1 LYHLSPTAM
10 TFDFPNTAL
19 SVAGLTDYLKLLL
32 EQDEILRQVWVTG
45 EVSSTNH
52 HQSGLFF
59 TLRDTDSTA
68 AIKCVAWKSQ
78 VAKLAQM
85 PVPGEQLIILGSIR
99 IYPQRGEYQFC
110 LLYTSDAA
118 DDIL

>member
-1 LYHLSPTAM
+1 MYHLSPTAM

-99 IYPQRGEYQFC
+99 IYPQQYKVNKHQHP
-110 LLYTSDAA
+110 S
-118 DDIL
+118 